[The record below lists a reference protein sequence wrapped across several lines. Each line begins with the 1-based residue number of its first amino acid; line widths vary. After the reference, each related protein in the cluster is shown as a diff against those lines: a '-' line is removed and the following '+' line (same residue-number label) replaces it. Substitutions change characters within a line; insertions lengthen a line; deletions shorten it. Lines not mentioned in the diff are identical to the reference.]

1 MTTSD
6 NTLYERETPEYRE
19 QLVYGL
25 HHDQG
30 HSLSVLSEMF
40 EVSPGE
46 IRQWMDAYVARA
58 DAHAANL
65 QPGLFDI

>member
-6 NTLYERETPEYRE
+6 NTLYDHETPEYRE
-19 QLVYGL
+19 QLVYEL

-30 HSLSVLSEMF
+30 HPLSVLSEMF
-40 EVSPGE
+40 EVSTGE
-46 IRQWMDAYVARA
+46 IRQWMKTYRERTDNDA
-58 DAHAANL
+58 AHR

>member
-1 MTTSD
+1 
-6 NTLYERETPEYRE
+6 
-19 QLVYGL
+19 
-25 HHDQG
+25 
-30 HSLSVLSEMF
+30 MF

-46 IRQWMDAYVARA
+46 IRQWMDAYIART